1 MFKYI
6 QHEAR
11 LIFFTGFNPLLFSL
25 SGKKKK
31 IRVKIVAILIEN
43 SNSFHL

>member
-25 SGKKKK
+25 SGKKK